1 MNTNKNI
8 MVVDDH
14 ALFRA
19 GLRAMLSTHYEII
32 AEASDGLVAKQV
44 ALQLQPDLIITDLS
58 MPNMNGTEAIATLK
72 KRIPNTK
79 ILVLTVQKAEE
90 YIYAALQAGADGYML
105 KDDSQNEL
113 LTAIEQ
119 ILEGK
124 AYLSASICKNVMTGY
139 LKRNCGNENSQP
151 SWTNLTQREAQ
162 ILKLIAEGKKNKQ
175 IAELLSISIK
185 TVEKHRA
192 NLMQKL
198 DLHDISSLTTY
209 ALQNGIALVNFLLLY
224 SLSILDLEGQWISIF
239 TPLGAL

>member
-1 MNTNKNI
+1 MTDNKNI
-8 MVVDDH
+8 ILVDDH

-19 GLRAMLSTHYEII
+19 GLRAILSSHYEIV
-32 AEASDGLVAKQV
+32 AEASDGLDAMHSAIKH
-44 ALQLQPDLIITDLS
+44 QPNLVITDLS
-58 MPNMNGTEAIATLK
+58 MPNRNGSEAIAAIK
-72 KRIPNTK
+72 KRLPDTK

-113 LTAIEQ
+113 LSAIQ
-119 ILEGK
+119 QVLQGK
-124 AYLSASICKNVMTGY
+124 AYLSASICKNVMNGY
-139 LKRNCGNENSQP
+139 LKQNCRTGNLQP
-151 SWTNLTQREAQ
+151 SWTNLTQRETQ

-209 ALQNGIALVNFLLLY
+209 ALKNGIALT
-224 SLSILDLEGQWISIF
+224 S
-239 TPLGAL
+239 